1 MRRIEGMKA
10 LYTAIATVHG
20 GREGYVRSSD
30 GILAVDLKIPKEMGG
45 PGGPGTN
52 PEQLFAG
59 GYAACFES
67 ALRLVA
73 RSRKIALKDAT
84 ITAHVTLNLAEGTK
98 YILSVELHGK
108 LDGLTKEEGL
118 ALMSAAHE
126 ICPYSNATRGNVD
139 VQLFVD

>member
-1 MRRIEGMKA
+1 MKA
-10 LYTAIATVHG
+10 LYTGIATVHG
-20 GREGYVRSSD
+20 GREGHVKSSD
-30 GILAVDLKIPKEMGG
+30 GILDIDLRMPKEMGG

-73 RSRKIALKDAT
+73 RTKKVPLQDAS
-84 ITAHVTLNLAEGTK
+84 ITARVTLNLAEAAK
-98 YILSVELHGK
+98 YVLSVELHGK
-108 LDGLTKEEGL
+108 IDGLTKDE
-118 ALMSAAHE
+118 AMSLMQAAHQV
-126 ICPYSNATRGNVD
+126 CPYSNATRGNVD